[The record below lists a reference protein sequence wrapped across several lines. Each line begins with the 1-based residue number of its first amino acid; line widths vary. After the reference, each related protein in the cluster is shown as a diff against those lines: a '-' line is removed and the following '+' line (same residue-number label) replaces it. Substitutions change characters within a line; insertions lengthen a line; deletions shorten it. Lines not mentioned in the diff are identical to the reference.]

1 MKKCSKIICMLL
13 VMVAILSTTMV
24 FAEGE
29 SGAYNILANVLN
41 ALLSALAWFGYAIAI
56 GALVFMGIK
65 YVMSGAN
72 EKANLKGSASKYLIG
87 VALIVFCSTIAA
99 AAANIANTTGENTN
113 TGIVDKGIEISGIKI
128 GDKNLTDAERK
139 EYQEMIEKL
148 EQVKNQ
154 TWNTKGFKFDHI
166 IVHTPVGVD
175 AICDDGVG
183 SDPVFSA
190 DTVYHNGKEFKYWLV
205 KRVETSTLDSSIYKE
220 TDKDFLALGSDRF
233 WDIAGPSDY
242 TYEAGIKKWK
252 IKVNGQD
259 IRQSEVFDKT
269 LTVNTV
275 KNEDIKSNMIVPGAK
290 FYVDIEIDYSEVD
303 VPFIVEYN
311 TKNVDEQFTDFKMLR
326 LYNNQR

>member
-1 MKKCSKIICMLL
+1 MKKIKILFLLLSFVMLFNFTTVFAEVELPDGVPGSAGTSQETTGGKAYQGNSQEKLEKSYNLMSKVLN
-13 VMVAILSTTMV
+13 AILST
-24 FAEGE
+24 FAW
-29 SGAYNILANVLN
+29 L
-41 ALLSALAWFGYAIAI
+41 GYAVAI
-56 GALVFMGIK
+56 GVLVFVGVK

-113 TGIVDKGIEISGIKI
+113 TGIVDKGIEISGLKI

-190 DTVYHNGKEFKYWLV
+190 DTLYYNGKEFKYWLV

-242 TYEAGIKKWK
+242 TYEIWAIY
-252 IKVNGQD
+252 
-259 IRQSEVFDKT
+259 E
-269 LTVNTV
+269 
-275 KNEDIKSNMIVPGAK
+275 
-290 FYVDIEIDYSEVD
+290 
-303 VPFIVEYN
+303 
-311 TKNVDEQFTDFKMLR
+311 
-326 LYNNQR
+326 

>member
-1 MKKCSKIICMLL
+1 MKKIKILFLLLSFVMLFNFATVFAEVELPDGVLGSASTSQETTGVKAYQGNSQEKLEKSYNLMSKVLN
-13 VMVAILSTTMV
+13 AILST
-24 FAEGE
+24 FAW
-29 SGAYNILANVLN
+29 L
-41 ALLSALAWFGYAIAI
+41 GYAVAI
-56 GALVFMGIK
+56 GVLVFVGVK

-99 AAANIANTTGENTN
+99 AAANIANTTGENTS
-113 TGIVDKGIEISGIKI
+113 TGIVDKGIEISGLKI

-139 EYQEMIEKL
+139 EYQEMMEKL

-183 SDPVFSA
+183 SDPVFSV
-190 DTVYHNGKEFKYWLV
+190 DTLYHNGKEFKYWLV
-205 KRVETSTLDSSIYKE
+205 KRVETSTLDPSIYEE

-242 TYEAGIKKWK
+242 TYEIWAIY
-252 IKVNGQD
+252 
-259 IRQSEVFDKT
+259 E
-269 LTVNTV
+269 
-275 KNEDIKSNMIVPGAK
+275 
-290 FYVDIEIDYSEVD
+290 
-303 VPFIVEYN
+303 
-311 TKNVDEQFTDFKMLR
+311 
-326 LYNNQR
+326 

>member
-1 MKKCSKIICMLL
+1 MKKIKILFLLLSFVMLFNFATVFAKVELPVGVPGSASTSQETTSGKAYQGNSQEKLEKSYNLMSKVLN
-13 VMVAILSTTMV
+13 AILST
-24 FAEGE
+24 FAW
-29 SGAYNILANVLN
+29 L
-41 ALLSALAWFGYAIAI
+41 GYAVAI
-56 GALVFMGIK
+56 GVLVFVGVK

-99 AAANIANTTGENTN
+99 AAANIANTTGENTS
-113 TGIVDKGIEISGIKI
+113 TGIVNKGIEISGIKI

-175 AICDDGVG
+175 AICDDGAG

-190 DTVYHNGKEFKYWLV
+190 DTLYHNGKEFKYWLV

-242 TYEAGIKKWK
+242 TYEIWAIY
-252 IKVNGQD
+252 
-259 IRQSEVFDKT
+259 E
-269 LTVNTV
+269 
-275 KNEDIKSNMIVPGAK
+275 
-290 FYVDIEIDYSEVD
+290 
-303 VPFIVEYN
+303 
-311 TKNVDEQFTDFKMLR
+311 
-326 LYNNQR
+326 

>member
-1 MKKCSKIICMLL
+1 MKKIKILFLLLSFVMLFNFATVFAKVELPVGVPGSAGISQETTSGKAYQGNSQEKLEKSYNLMSKVLN
-13 VMVAILSTTMV
+13 AILST
-24 FAEGE
+24 FAW
-29 SGAYNILANVLN
+29 L
-41 ALLSALAWFGYAIAI
+41 GYAVAI
-56 GALVFMGIK
+56 GVLVFVGVK

-183 SDPVFSA
+183 SDPVLSA
-190 DTVYHNGKEFKYWLV
+190 DTLYHNGKEFKYWLV

-242 TYEAGIKKWK
+242 TYEIWAIY
-252 IKVNGQD
+252 
-259 IRQSEVFDKT
+259 E
-269 LTVNTV
+269 
-275 KNEDIKSNMIVPGAK
+275 
-290 FYVDIEIDYSEVD
+290 
-303 VPFIVEYN
+303 
-311 TKNVDEQFTDFKMLR
+311 
-326 LYNNQR
+326 